1 MCHFGN
7 SRRQRT
13 IQQAWD
19 VECLLLWKKQN
30 RNRID
35 EDKLEHFIDYMVSSD
50 IVKDLPYGS
59 KSIKLSSG
67 KIVELPNLIRSLAPS
82 SLIEQYNQ
90 FCEAED
96 IKPLGNK

>member
-1 MCHFGN
+1 MPF
-7 SRRQRT
+7 T
-13 IQQAWD
+13 
-19 VECLLLWKKQN
+19 VEKQN

>member
-1 MCHFGN
+1 VSVWKFKKAKDHTVSIGCGMAF
-7 SRRQRT
+7 T
-13 IQQAWD
+13 
-19 VECLLLWKKQN
+19 VENKT

-35 EDKLEHFIDYMVSSD
+35 EDKLEHFIDYIVSSD

-59 KSIKLSSG
+59 KHMKLSSG
-67 KIVELPNLIRSLAPS
+67 EIVEVPNLIRSLAPS

-90 FCEAED
+90 LCEAED

>member
-1 MCHFGN
+1 MSVWKFKKAKDHTVSIGCGMAF
-7 SRRQRT
+7 T
-13 IQQAWD
+13 
-19 VECLLLWKKQN
+19 VENKT

-35 EDKLEHFIDYMVSSD
+35 EDKLEHFIDYIVSSD

-59 KSIKLSSG
+59 KNMKLSSG
-67 KIVELPNLIRSLAPS
+67 EIVIRSLGPS

-90 FCEAED
+90 LCEAED

>member
-1 MCHFGN
+1 MAF
-7 SRRQRT
+7 T
-13 IQQAWD
+13 
-19 VECLLLWKKQN
+19 VENKT

-35 EDKLEHFIDYMVSSD
+35 EDKLEPFIDYIVSSD

-59 KSIKLSSG
+59 KNMKLSSG
-67 KIVELPNLIRSLAPS
+67 EIVEVPNLIRSLAPS

-90 FCEAED
+90 LCEAED